1 MELTK
6 DRENLF
12 DSSVNVENK
21 SARTEAT
28 KQVEKQTKQLEQI
41 LMENLSCEM
50 FHFILNVFYSPH
62 LVLKIIILLF
72 ILIASGLAS
81 FTTIT
86 LILSYLEYNVITIT
100 RTINETPVTFPKV
113 TICNRNMF
121 TTQYAYSFLSQT
133 NQINSTLFKNLIL
146 NDNRREALAT
156 LNGINLKLTGAI
168 NNSPDDVKKK
178 LGHDLNDTLLSC
190 AFDYESCDSNSF
202 QWEWDSNY
210 GNCFSFNT
218 GYNSTGH

>member
-12 DSSVNVENK
+12 ASNVNVEDK

-62 LVLKIIILLF
+62 LILKIIILLF

-81 FTTIT
+81 FHNTHT
-86 LILSYLEYNVITIT
+86 
-100 RTINETPVTFPKV
+100 K
-113 TICNRNMF
+113 
-121 TTQYAYSFLSQT
+121 
-133 NQINSTLFKNLIL
+133 LF
-146 NDNRREALAT
+146 
-156 LNGINLKLTGAI
+156 GI
-168 NNSPDDVKKK
+168 
-178 LGHDLNDTLLSC
+178 
-190 AFDYESCDSNSF
+190 
-202 QWEWDSNY
+202 
-210 GNCFSFNT
+210 
-218 GYNSTGH
+218 